1 MQTLGAAVIGA
12 GPMGLWTAN
21 HLARRGYSV
30 RVYDIK
36 GEKINNIPRTGRVSA
51 AENFEEAVKHGSV
64 IFSAVGTKNS
74 STVIRKII
82 TNHQEKIVVDISSVK
97 TPVVKS
103 LEKVTTRNNLVV
115 LTHPLFGPGT
125 KKLED
130 KTVLFVPFRKKASE
144 YRICKA
150 LFSPCRIVTVSAAQ
164 HDRMMAA
171 AMALP
176 RAFLLTMLDVWR
188 RAGVEDL
195 TFSQRA
201 IRLAASTILTENPSL
216 AVEIIAYNPY
226 STLTIKQALTS
237 VKKMVQNPSENIKNI
252 YTRLKTKTQKRE
264 YIQIYSLLE
273 KSMGVVKKK
282 YAGDSS

>member
-21 HLARRGYSV
+21 HLAGRGYSV
-30 RVYDIK
+30 KVYDINR
-36 GEKINNIPRTGRVSA
+36 EKTENIPRAGRVSA

-74 STVIRKII
+74 PTVIRKIV

-97 TPVVKS
+97 TPIVKA
-103 LEKVTTRNNLVV
+103 LEKVTTGNNLVV
-115 LTHPLFGPGT
+115 LTHPLFGPGAR
-125 KKLED
+125 KLED

-144 YRICKA
+144 YRVCKA
-150 LFSPCRIVTVSAAQ
+150 LFSPCRIVTVSARQ

-188 RAGVEDL
+188 RAGVDDL

-216 AVEIIAYNPY
+216 AAEIIAYNPY
-226 STLTIKQALTS
+226 STATIKQALTS
-237 VKKMVQNPSENIKNI
+237 VEKMVQNPSGNIKNI

-273 KSMGVVKKK
+273 KSLGVVKKK